1 MSISNKSKY
10 IIIIIVSLGLT
21 LVNSF
26 FQNYIV
32 DAFMSEHDI
41 KALRQKLELT
51 SANCAK
57 FLGFKSTI
65 DYLDIENKKMPDKS
79 RIFERLAIVDS
90 QIEELVLRELEVFNF
105 KQKTEIILLRYLNN
119 DDFFL
124 YDPEIAE
131 TLKIVELHKNLIN
144 RVRNGLANIGK
155 TVKLVFMD
163 SNYYEQWLSVNDFE
177 DSPDIR
183 IFWGSE
189 QIKNISKS

>member
-1 MSISNKSKY
+1 
-10 IIIIIVSLGLT
+10 
-21 LVNSF
+21 
-26 FQNYIV
+26 
-32 DAFMSEHDI
+32 MSEHDI

-51 SANCAK
+51 SANCAE
-57 FLGFKSTI
+57 FLGFKSTT

-79 RIFERLAIVDS
+79 QVFERLAIVDS

-124 YDPEIAE
+124 YDSEIAE
-131 TLKIVELHKNLIN
+131 VLKIVELHKNLIN
-144 RVRNGLANIGK
+144 RVKNGLANIGK

>member
-1 MSISNKSKY
+1 
-10 IIIIIVSLGLT
+10 
-21 LVNSF
+21 
-26 FQNYIV
+26 
-32 DAFMSEHDI
+32 MSEYDI

-57 FLGFKSTI
+57 FLGFKSTT
-65 DYLDIENKKMPDKS
+65 DYLDFENKKIPDKS

-105 KQKTEIILLRYLNN
+105 KQKTEIVLLRYLNN

-124 YDPEIAE
+124 YDPETAE

-183 IFWGSE
+183 VFWGSE

>member
-1 MSISNKSKY
+1 MWISNKSKY

-32 DAFMSEHDI
+32 DAFMSQHDI

-51 SANCAK
+51 SANCAN
-57 FLGFKSTI
+57 FLGFKSTT

-79 RIFERLAIVDS
+79 QIFERLAIIDS

-131 TLKIVELHKNLIN
+131 MLKIVELHKNLIN
-144 RVRNGLANIGK
+144 RVNKGLANIGK

>member
-1 MSISNKSKY
+1 MLAKGRSFKILLNKNFLY
-10 IIIIIVSLGLT
+10 IFLILT
-21 LVNSF
+21 LSF
-26 FQNYIV
+26 
-32 DAFMSEHDI
+32 
-41 KALRQKLELT
+41 
-51 SANCAK
+51 
-57 FLGFKSTI
+57 
-65 DYLDIENKKMPDKS
+65 EN
-79 RIFERLAIVDS
+79 LAIADEKQNIIDKLKNTKS
-90 QIEELVLRELEVFNF
+90 LKFNF
-105 KQKTEIILLRYLNN
+105 KQKTEIILLRYLND

-183 IFWGSE
+183 VFWGSE

>member
-1 MSISNKSKY
+1 
-10 IIIIIVSLGLT
+10 
-21 LVNSF
+21 
-26 FQNYIV
+26 
-32 DAFMSEHDI
+32 MSETDI

-51 SANCAK
+51 SAKCAK
-57 FLGFKSTI
+57 FLGFKSTT
-65 DYLDIENKKMPDKS
+65 DYLNIENKKIPDKS
-79 RIFERLAIVDS
+79 RIFEKLAIVDS

-105 KQKTEIILLRYLNN
+105 KQKTEIILLRYLND

-131 TLKIVELHKNLIN
+131 VLKIVELHKNLIN

>member
-1 MSISNKSKY
+1 MSI
-10 IIIIIVSLGLT
+10 
-21 LVNSF
+21 
-26 FQNYIV
+26 
-32 DAFMSEHDI
+32 
-41 KALRQKLELT
+41 KLH
-51 SANCAK
+51 S
-57 FLGFKSTI
+57 
-65 DYLDIENKKMPDKS
+65 PP
-79 RIFERLAIVDS
+79 
-90 QIEELVLRELEVFNF
+90 
-105 KQKTEIILLRYLNN
+105 N

-183 IFWGSE
+183 VFWGSE

>member
-1 MSISNKSKY
+1 MWISNKSKY

-32 DAFMSEHDI
+32 DAFMSQHDI

-51 SANCAK
+51 SANCAN
-57 FLGFKSTI
+57 FLGFKSTT

-79 RIFERLAIVDS
+79 QIFERLAIVDS

-131 TLKIVELHKNLIN
+131 MLKIVELHKNLIN
-144 RVRNGLANIGK
+144 RVNKGLANIGK

>member
-26 FQNYIV
+26 FQNYVV

-57 FLGFKSTI
+57 FLGFKCTI

-183 IFWGSE
+183 VFWGSE

>member
-1 MSISNKSKY
+1 MWISNKSKY

-32 DAFMSEHDI
+32 DAFMSETDI

-51 SANCAK
+51 SPKCAK
-57 FLGFKSTI
+57 FLGFKSTT
-65 DYLDIENKKMPDKS
+65 DYLNIENKKIPDKS

-105 KQKTEIILLRYLNN
+105 KQKTEIILLRYLND

-144 RVRNGLANIGK
+144 RVKNGLANIGI